1 VSSSVNHV
9 VIWKLIYVEF
19 SEVGETFCFQA
30 KALDSIHIDV
40 EQLLEGT
47 QWKFV
52 MVVVI
57 GVINK
62 LS

>member
-1 VSSSVNHV
+1 
-9 VIWKLIYVEF
+9 
-19 SEVGETFCFQA
+19 VGETFCFQA
-30 KALDSIHIDV
+30 KARDSIHIDV

-52 MVVVI
+52 LVVVI

-62 LS
+62 LN